1 MNDRL
6 HQLALFVRT
15 VETGS
20 FSKAGRELGLTQPS
34 VSRAI
39 AALERRLGVKL
50 LTRTTRQISTTD
62 AGQALL
68 GRAREAMAAIDDAE
82 DAARGADRLSGLLR
96 VALPTTYGARQIVPL
111 IPAFLARHPEL
122 KIDLMMSDRY
132 ENLIAEGADLALRL
146 GELPDSSFVTRKL
159 ASARRLFVAAP
170 SYLASR
176 NVLVNNAGINISRHK
191 IGEVDDHAM
200 MRTFLV
206 NWVGPFRLCK
216 LALPHM
222 RSRGFGRIININSIY
237 GLVSSI
243 GNGPYTSTKFA
254 LTALTRTIA
263 REYGRDGITCNQI
276 CPGAVESEL
285 MLRIAN
291 FVHERDEVDQE
302 AYLNAVRESI
312 PSGRMAQ
319 PEEIGELA
327 VFLASDRAAHIN
339 GASLP
344 VDGGSIA

>member
-68 GRAREAMAAIDDAE
+68 GRAREAMAAIDEAE

-96 VALPTTYGARQIVPL
+96 VALPTTYGARRIVPL

-146 GELPDSSFVTRKL
+146 GELPDSS
-159 ASARRLFVAAP
+159 S
-170 SYLASR
+170 
-176 NVLVNNAGINISRHK
+176 
-191 IGEVDDHAM
+191 
-200 MRTFLV
+200 
-206 NWVGPFRLCK
+206 
-216 LALPHM
+216 
-222 RSRGFGRIININSIY
+222 
-237 GLVSSI
+237 
-243 GNGPYTSTKFA
+243 
-254 LTALTRTIA
+254 
-263 REYGRDGITCNQI
+263 
-276 CPGAVESEL
+276 
-285 MLRIAN
+285 
-291 FVHERDEVDQE
+291 
-302 AYLNAVRESI
+302 
-312 PSGRMAQ
+312 
-319 PEEIGELA
+319 
-327 VFLASDRAAHIN
+327 
-339 GASLP
+339 
-344 VDGGSIA
+344 